1 MESKNNNRWQ
11 INKIG
16 LLNYWWYDEEEFEF
30 SDGRMILRGT
40 NGSGKSVTMQ
50 SFIPL
55 LLDGKKTPE
64 RLDPFGNKARKIED
78 YVLGYGDDIKEENT
92 SYLYMEFCKKE
103 INEYITVGMGFRA
116 KRGQPVS
123 FWGFLINDGRRIG
136 KDFYLYKELD
146 NKIPLTKQELK
157 NRLGTGGKFVETQK
171 EYMNMVNEHIFKF
184 ETIEEYEEFI
194 KLLIEI
200 RTPKLSKGEGFRPS
214 TVIEIMSNSLQQLS
228 DEDLRPVSESIEN
241 MNKTKEQLKFLK
253 DSKKAIDNIMGSY
266 KTYNECVLFNKAK
279 RYVAEDKEYKEAVLE
294 QRKLQ
299 EKIENN
305 KKELSDTVTK
315 IEEIKA
321 RIQAVE
327 FKEQELNKN
336 EAWNLQKNLQELE
349 NNLKGIINN
358 LTDKK
363 NKQENQETE
372 NRKKENELKI
382 NKQEYEKLLDDF
394 NKINNEISE
403 KSTEIYY
410 DEYFFRI
417 DDIKKDINLK
427 YDYLILKN
435 DLKRYIDKITEARKL
450 LELIVEL
457 EKIYDDKQRELD
469 SIKSRKIS
477 KDNEITKNREDLE
490 NAKEDFIE
498 KMYAWEKANEILKI
512 NEDNIRGI
520 SQKIQNYGEMASFDD
535 IISEVRKPYN
545 EINSKILE
553 KKINIENEKN
563 NLIEKREFLK
573 QEIEEWKNKK
583 EPEPDR
589 RLEVIE
595 NRKKLEEKNIPFIPL
610 YRAVE
615 FKKDI
620 REEIKANIESAL
632 EDMGLLDALIISK
645 KNLNDINIIDSNFV
659 DKYLIPKPQ
668 EFKHDLTELLD
679 IKLPENSKII
689 PEDVYNVLKTIMLT
703 DDNEDN
709 YITEKGTYK
718 IGMIK
723 GQALTGKQAQFI
735 GVEARKKYK
744 ENKILELENLVA
756 EISQNIEE
764 KIKLLTDE
772 ENKEIKLQQ
781 EFQNFMTKDILEEK
795 YNILKIS
802 INDLES
808 IKNEINIKE
817 NELINNFE
825 KLKDLKIKLE
835 EKTLKMQFTKT
846 IDGYQNAENTAN
858 EVKEQIYEL
867 EKIHN
872 ELVNSNQKIIIIEEH
887 LEQAYQNL
895 DDILYDIN
903 KLEQEKRT
911 IEAKINSIKEMQK
924 GDIEDLKRQM
934 EECLRL
940 KHDLPKEKDVLIARE
955 SKLNTD
961 VEYLNEQNLKI
972 TEKVEILLEKTN
984 ILRNIFVEELNLKY
998 VENVISGEK
1007 DDNELALKNAENKV
1021 VDDTSGVIKLDNKA
1035 GSAKEV
1041 IRMDKE
1047 EALKIANKIINK
1059 YQDFDRR
1066 GNPVS
1071 YYLDN
1076 LLQKTRENSEHLTD
1090 YNLTIEDILKTDIDS
1105 SINNN
1110 MNNNIG
1116 SLDNLSLDNLNEK
1129 YRNLYAE
1136 KVRKDI
1142 RCYVKG
1148 QKVNLIKLDIE
1159 VADTIKD
1166 TEMLIEEDDRRI
1178 FEDILTNTVGRKI
1191 RERIYHAKQWVKAMN
1206 DLMESIDTTSKLS
1219 FSLNWKPKV
1228 ATDETEVDTRELVDI
1243 LNSDSK
1249 ILRQEEITKVANHF
1263 RSKFAKAEQRQ
1274 KEEMQSFHNIMREVL
1289 DYRTWFEFQFN
1300 YKKGDD
1306 TKKELTNNAFFKLSG
1321 GEKALAMY
1329 IPLFAAV
1336 VAKYE
1341 SAGSNSPRIISL
1353 DEAFAGVDDSNI
1365 RDMFR
1370 ILTKLDLE
1378 YVINS
1383 QVLWGEYDTIPSLAI
1398 NELVSDPKNKVVC
1411 VIRYHWNGIKREL
1424 V

>member
-1 MESKNNNRWQ
+1 MEQKSNNRWQ

-16 LLNYWWYDEEEFEF
+16 LLNYWWYDEEEFKF

-78 YVLGYGDDIKEENT
+78 YILGYGDDIKEENT
-92 SYLYMEFCKKE
+92 SYLYMEFYKKE
-103 INEYITVGMGFRA
+103 VNEYLTIGMGFRA
-116 KRGQPVS
+116 KRGQPVT
-123 FWGFLINDGRRIG
+123 FWGFMINDGRRIG

-146 NKIPLTKQELK
+146 NKIPLTKAELK
-157 NRLGTGGKFVETQK
+157 NRISTGGKFVENQK
-171 EYMNMVNEHIFKF
+171 DYMHMVNDNIFKF

-200 RTPKLSKGEGFRPS
+200 RTPKLSKGDGFRPS

-279 RYVAEDKEYKEAVLE
+279 RFVDEDKKYKEAVME
-294 QRKLQ
+294 QKNVQDR
-299 EKIENN
+299 IANN
-305 KKELSDTVTK
+305 KKELVEILK
-315 IEEIKA
+315 EIEEITSKLK
-321 RIQAVE
+321 AVE

-336 EAWNLQKNLQELE
+336 KAWNLQKNLQEFE
-349 NNLKGIINN
+349 SKLKELVTNI
-358 LTDKK
+358 TEKT
-363 NKQENQETE
+363 NKREIQETE
-372 NRKKENELKI
+372 NRKKENELKT
-382 NKQEYEKLLDDF
+382 NKEDYEILLDKF
-394 NKINNEISE
+394 NEINNEISE
-403 KSTEIYY
+403 KATEIYY

-417 DDIKKDINLK
+417 DDIKRDINLK
-427 YDYLILKN
+427 YDYSVLKN
-435 DLKRYIDKITEARKL
+435 DLKRYIDKITEARKM
-450 LELIVEL
+450 LEQVVEL

-469 SIKSRKIS
+469 TIKFRKIS
-477 KDNEITKNREDLE
+477 KDAEITKNREELE

-498 KMYAWEKANEILKI
+498 KMYAWEKVNEILKI
-512 NEDNIRGI
+512 SEENMKAI
-520 SQKIQNYGEMASFDD
+520 SQKVQNYGETTSYDD
-535 IISEVRKPYN
+535 IIEEARKPYI
-545 EINSKILE
+545 EINSKIIE
-553 KKINIENEKN
+553 RKINIESEKN
-563 NLIEKREFLK
+563 KLVETKETLK
-573 QEIEEWKNKK
+573 QELEEWKNKK
-583 EPEPDR
+583 EPEPER
-589 RLEVIE
+589 RIEVIE
-595 NRKKLEEKNIPFIPL
+595 NRKKLEEKNIPFLPL

-620 REEIKANIESAL
+620 NDEVKANIESAL

-645 KNLNDINIIDSNFV
+645 QNIKEVNNVDYKFV
-659 DKYLIPKPQ
+659 DKYLIPNPQ

-679 IKLPENSKII
+679 IKLPENAKISQ
-689 PEDVYNVLKTIMLT
+689 EDVYNVLKTIMLT
-703 DDNEDN
+703 DENAEN

-723 GQALTGKQAQFI
+723 GQAVKGKQAQFI

-744 ENKILELENLVA
+744 ESKILELEEAIA
-756 EISQNIEE
+756 EITLNIEE
-764 KIKLLTDE
+764 QMKLLADE
-772 ENKEIKLQQ
+772 ENKQMKLQE
-781 EFQNFMTKDILEEK
+781 EFQNFMTKDVLEEK
-795 YNILKIS
+795 YTILKIS

-808 IKNEINIKE
+808 IKNEISNKE
-817 NELINNFE
+817 KEIAEHFE
-825 KLKDLKIKLE
+825 KLKEIKIQLE
-835 EKTLKMQFTKT
+835 EKTIKMQFTKT
-846 IDGYQNAENTAN
+846 KECYLEAEDTAN
-858 EVKEQIYEL
+858 ELKENIYDL

-872 ELVNSNQKIIIIEEH
+872 ELVNSNQKILIIDEH
-887 LEQAYQNL
+887 LEQALQNL
-895 DDILYDIN
+895 DDIIYDIN

-911 IEAKINSIKEMQK
+911 VEEKIKSIKEMQK
-924 GDIEDLKRQM
+924 GDIEDLRKQM

-940 KHDLPKEKDVLIARE
+940 KQELPQQKEKLAVKQG
-955 SKLNTD
+955 KLD
-961 VEYLNEQNLKI
+961 KDIEHLNEQEIKI
-972 TEKVEILLEKTN
+972 NEKVEELSETSKILKN
-984 ILRNIFVEELNLKY
+984 NFVEEVNLKY
-998 VENVISGEK
+998 VEIVDIIDIEDIPK
-1007 DDNELALKNAENKV
+1007 VANKV
-1021 VDDTSGVIKLDNKA
+1021 
-1035 GSAKEV
+1035 
-1041 IRMDKE
+1041 
-1047 EALKIANKIINK
+1047 INIYIEFERK
-1059 YQDFDRR
+1059 
-1066 GNPVS
+1066 GNPAS

-1076 LLQKTRENSEHLTD
+1076 LSLKCRENSEHLTD
-1090 YNLTIEDILKTDIDS
+1090 YNLTIEDILRVD
-1105 SINNN
+1105 INNSAD
-1110 MNNNIG
+1110 NI
-1116 SLDNLSLDNLNEK
+1116 NEK
-1129 YRNLYAE
+1129 HKDLYAE

-1142 RCYVKG
+1142 KCYVKG

-1159 VADTIKD
+1159 VQDTIKD

-1191 RERIYHAKQWVKAMN
+1191 RERIYHAKQWVKSMN

-1300 YKKGDD
+1300 YKKGED
-1306 TKKELTNNAFFKLSG
+1306 TKKELTNNAFYKLSG

-1341 SAGSNSPRIISL
+1341 AAGTGTPRIISL

-1411 VIRYHWNGIKREL
+1411 VIRYHWNGAKREL
-1424 V
+1424 I

>member
-1 MESKNNNRWQ
+1 MELKSNNRWQ

-16 LLNYWWYDEEEFEF
+16 LLNYWWYDEEEFSF

-92 SYLYMEFCKKE
+92 SYLYMEFRKKE
-103 INEYITVGMGFRA
+103 INEYITIGMGFRA
-116 KRGQPVS
+116 KRGQPVN
-123 FWGFLINDGRRIG
+123 FWGFMINDGRRIG

-157 NRLGTGGKFVETQK
+157 NRLGIGGKFVETQK
-171 EYMNMVNEHIFKF
+171 EYMNMVNENIFKF

-200 RTPKLSKGEGFRPS
+200 RTPKLSKGEGFKPS
-214 TVIEIMSNSLQQLS
+214 TVLEIMSNSLQQLS

-266 KTYNECVLFNKAK
+266 RVYNECVLFNKAK
-279 RYVAEDKEYKEAVLE
+279 RYISEDKKYKESVVE
-294 QRKLQ
+294 QKRLQ
-299 EKIENN
+299 ERIDNN
-305 KKELSDTVTK
+305 KKELLETLKET
-315 IEEIKA
+315 EEIVSKLK
-321 RIQAVE
+321 AVE
-327 FKEQELNKN
+327 FKEDELKKN
-336 EAWNLQKNLQELE
+336 EAWNLQKSLQEFEYKLRE
-349 NNLKGIINN
+349 LINN

-363 NKQENQETE
+363 NKKEIQEIE
-372 NRKKENELKI
+372 NIKKESELKK
-382 NKQEYEKLLDDF
+382 NKQEYEMLVDEF
-394 NKINNEISE
+394 NKINSEISE
-403 KSTEIYY
+403 KVTEIYY

-427 YDYLILKN
+427 YDYSILKN
-435 DLKRYIDKITEARKL
+435 DLKRYMDRITDTRKM
-450 LELIVEL
+450 LEQISEL
-457 EKIYDDKQRELD
+457 EKIYDDKQKELD
-469 SIKSRKIS
+469 CIKLRKIN
-477 KDNEITKNREDLE
+477 KDNEITKNREELE
-490 NAKEDFIE
+490 NAKEGFIE
-498 KMYAWEKANEILKI
+498 KMYIWEKSNEILKI
-512 NEDNIRGI
+512 TDENIREI
-520 SQKIQNYGEMASFDD
+520 LQRVQNYGEITSYDD
-535 IISEVRKPYN
+535 IIGEVRKPYD
-545 EINSKILE
+545 EVSSKILE
-553 KKINIENEKN
+553 RKINLENEKN
-563 NLIEKREFLK
+563 KLEEQEELLK

-583 EPEPDR
+583 EPEPER
-589 RLEVIE
+589 RIEVIE

-620 REEIKANIESAL
+620 NDEIRANIESAL
-632 EDMGLLDALIISK
+632 EDMGLLDSLIISK
-645 KNLNDINIIDSNFV
+645 KSLKEVNIIDANFV
-659 DKYLIPKPQ
+659 DKYLIPNPQ

-679 IKLPENSKII
+679 IKLPEDSKISQ
-689 PEDVYNVLKTIMLT
+689 EDVYNVLKTIMLT
-703 DDNEDN
+703 DENAEN
-709 YITEKGTYK
+709 YITENGTYK
-718 IGMIK
+718 IGMIM

-744 ENKILELENLVA
+744 QNKILDLERT
-756 EISQNIEE
+756 ISDITLCIED
-764 KIKLLTDE
+764 KLKLLAEE
-772 ENKEIKLQQ
+772 ENKKIKLQQ

-795 YNILKIS
+795 HNMLKVS
-802 INDLES
+802 INDLQS
-808 IKNEINIKE
+808 IKNEIEVKE
-817 NELINNFE
+817 KEITKSFE
-825 KLKDLKIKLE
+825 KLKEIKIQLE
-835 EKTLKMQFTKT
+835 EKTMKMQFTKT
-846 IDGYQNAENTAN
+846 VECYIEAEKTAN
-858 EVKEQIYEL
+858 EIKENLYDL

-872 ELVNSNQKIIIIEEH
+872 DLVNSNQKILIIEEH
-887 LEQAYQNL
+887 LEQALQTL

-903 KLEQEKRT
+903 KLEQEKRA

-940 KHDLPKEKDVLIARE
+940 KQELPDKKEKLVARRT
-955 SKLNTD
+955 KLETD
-961 VEYLNEQNLKI
+961 IKYLNEQEIQIND
-972 TEKVEILLEKTN
+972 KVKDLLVTTN
-984 ILRNIFVEELNLKY
+984 ILRSNFAEELNLKY
-998 VENVISGEK
+998 LEEIESMEVNEKTSHIAIDDSNISDERLEK
-1007 DDNELALKNAENKV
+1007 TAV
-1021 VDDTSGVIKLDNKA
+1021 RV
-1035 GSAKEV
+1035 
-1041 IRMDKE
+1041 
-1047 EALKIANKIINK
+1047 INK
-1059 YQDFDRR
+1059 YQDFDRK
-1066 GNPVS
+1066 GNPIS

-1076 LLQKTRENSEHLTD
+1076 LLLKCRENSEHLTD
-1090 YNLTIEDILKTDIDS
+1090 YNLTIEDILRIDISNGTD
-1105 SINNN
+1105 NV
-1110 MNNNIG
+1110 NNIDERH
-1116 SLDNLSLDNLNEK
+1116 LK
-1129 YRNLYAE
+1129 LYAE

-1142 RCYVKG
+1142 KCYVKG

-1159 VADTIKD
+1159 VGDTIRD
-1166 TEMLIEEDDRRI
+1166 TELLIEDDDRRI

-1191 RERIYHAKQWVKAMN
+1191 RKKIYHAKQWVKAMN

-1249 ILRQEEITKVANHF
+1249 ILRQEEIAKVANHF
-1263 RSKFAKAEQRQ
+1263 RSKFAKAEQKQ

-1289 DYRTWFEFQFN
+1289 DYRTWFEFQFY
-1300 YKKGDD
+1300 YKKGED
-1306 TKKELTNNAFFKLSG
+1306 TKKELTNNAFYKLSG

-1341 SAGSNSPRIISL
+1341 SAGNTTPRIISL

-1398 NELVSDPKNKVVC
+1398 NELISDPKNKVVC
-1411 VIRYHWNGIKREL
+1411 IIRYHWNGVKREL